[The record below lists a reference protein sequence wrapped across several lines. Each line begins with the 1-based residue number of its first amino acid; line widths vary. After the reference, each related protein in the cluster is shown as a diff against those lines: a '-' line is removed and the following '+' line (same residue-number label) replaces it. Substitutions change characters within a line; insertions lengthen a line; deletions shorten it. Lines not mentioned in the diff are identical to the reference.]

1 MARNYAAF
9 LHEYLEE
16 MEELTD
22 AEFGR
27 LARALL
33 RYSSTGQTTALSGN
47 ERFYA
52 KRIYMQEDRFRLNYD
67 EAVEARSNAGKRG
80 ASKRWKPKDAE
91 EADTADGNAINGNG
105 KNSNAINA
113 NSKNGNAINRNG
125 KNGKTETETETKTET
140 KTEINILS
148 AGADNIARAGEE
160 APPPPLRNP
169 EIASVMRL
177 YMDRINPTPSRL
189 CVDELAE
196 FAQTLG
202 AEACIHAMQVALDE
216 KKTQWSYIRAI
227 LRGYQSDGVRCLAD
241 IQAREERR
249 QQAKKEPK
257 ERNSQYQKHC
267 GPLSERAK
275 QAVQMALAEAEEDA
289 NG

>member
-52 KRIYMQEDRFRLNYD
+52 KRVYMQEDRFRQNYD
-67 EAVEARSNAGKRG
+67 EAVEAKSNAGKRG
-80 ASKRWKPKDAE
+80 ASRRWKSKG
-91 EADTADGNAINGNG
+91 ADGADAVDAVDGKDSTAI
-105 KNSNAINA
+105 SA
-113 NSKNGNAINRNG
+113 NSKDSTAISANG
-125 KNGKTETETETKTET
+125 KNGKTETKTET
-140 KTEINILS
+140 KTEIYVLS
-148 AGADNIARAGEE
+148 AGADNTARAREE
-160 APPPPLRNP
+160 TPPPLRNP
-169 EIASVMRL
+169 EIAAVMRV

-189 CVDELAE
+189 CIDELAE

-202 AEACIHAMQVALDE
+202 SEVCVNAMNVALDE
-216 KKTQWSYIRAI
+216 KKTQWSYIKGI
-227 LRGYQSDGVRCLAD
+227 LRGYQKDGVRCLAD
-241 IQAREERR
+241 IQAREEKR
-249 QQAKKEPK
+249 QWVKKEPTD
-257 ERNSQYQKHC
+257 RSSQYQKH
-267 GPLSERAK
+267 GAPLSTLAK
-275 QAVQMALAEAEEDA
+275 QAVQRALAEAEEE
-289 NG
+289 GQSG

>member
-52 KRIYMQEDRFRLNYD
+52 KRVYMQEDRFRQNYD

-80 ASKRWKPKDAE
+80 ASKRWKSKGAD
-91 EADTADGNAINGNG
+91 EADAVDGKDSTAI
-105 KNSNAINA
+105 SA
-113 NSKNGNAINRNG
+113 NSKDSTAISANG
-125 KNGKTETETETKTET
+125 KNGKTETETKT
-140 KTEINILS
+140 KTEIYVLS
-148 AGADNIARAGEE
+148 AGADNTARAREE
-160 APPPPLRNP
+160 TPPPLRNP
-169 EIASVMRL
+169 EIAAVMRV
-177 YMDRINPTPSRL
+177 YMDKINPTPSGL
-189 CVDELAE
+189 CIDELAE
-196 FAQTLG
+196 FARVLG
-202 AEACIHAMQVALDE
+202 AEACIHAIQVALDE

-241 IQAREERR
+241 IRAREERR
-249 QQAKKEPK
+249 QRAKKEPID
-257 ERNSQYQKHC
+257 RSSQFQKHG

-275 QAVQMALAEAEEDA
+275 RAVQQALEEA
-289 NG
+289 

>member
-52 KRIYMQEDRFRLNYD
+52 KRVYMQEDRFRQNYD

-80 ASKRWKPKDAE
+80 ASKRWKSKGAD
-91 EADTADGNAINGNG
+91 EADAVDGKDSTAI
-105 KNSNAINA
+105 SA
-113 NSKNGNAINRNG
+113 NSKDSTAISANG
-125 KNGKTETETETKTET
+125 KNGKTETETKT
-140 KTEINILS
+140 KTEIYVLS
-148 AGADNIARAGEE
+148 AGADNTARAREE
-160 APPPPLRNP
+160 TPPPLRNP
-169 EIASVMRL
+169 EIAAVMRV
-177 YMDRINPTPSRL
+177 YMDKINPTPSGL
-189 CVDELAE
+189 CIDELAE
-196 FAQTLG
+196 FARVLG
-202 AEACIHAMQVALDE
+202 AEVCIHAIQVALDE

-249 QQAKKEPK
+249 QRAKKEPPN
-257 ERNSQYQKHC
+257 RNSQYQKH
-267 GPLSERAK
+267 GAPLSTLAK
-275 QAVQMALAEAEEDA
+275 QAVQRALAEAEED
-289 NG
+289 NSDG